1 MFWGIPE
8 CLARFHPYPN
18 SDCNGNR
25 VCNFFSYS
33 LRCCQRQG
41 RLRSSKLLVTYLVT
55 SECWHWGK
63 NIFELLLTILDHL
76 LIESLIYNNI
86 KPVIQAKSVAF
97 RIQQY
102 FSLSVRSSKGR
113 PSESLAV
120 QFFYR
125 CRHDAIRKK
134 KKIKS
139 YERHVKG
146 RKSFRRQ
153 WRLRAR
159 FKWLWKV
166 DNCVAAS

>member
-8 CLARFHPYPN
+8 CLACFHPYPN

-33 LRCCQRQG
+33 LRCWQRQG

-63 NIFELLLTILDHL
+63 KYSWTYVTILDHL
-76 LIESLIYNNI
+76 SSLNRYDIEQI
-86 KPVIQAKSVAF
+86 IQTKLFVF

-102 FSLSVRSSKGR
+102 FSLSVRTSKGR

-146 RKSFRRQ
+146 P
-153 WRLRAR
+153 
-159 FKWLWKV
+159 KV
-166 DNCVAAS
+166 VSTTVTAPCAV

>member
-1 MFWGIPE
+1 MEIVSATSFLILFAVANDKDGYK
-8 CLARFHPYPN
+8 AA
-18 SDCNGNR
+18 
-25 VCNFFSYS
+25 
-33 LRCCQRQG
+33 
-41 RLRSSKLLVTYLVT
+41 SSW
-55 SECWHWGK
+55 WHIW
-63 NIFELLLTILDHL
+63 LLLSVGTEGKIFLNSFWQFS
-76 LIESLIYNNI
+76 IICSLSDWYNNI
-86 KPVIQAKSVAF
+86 KPVIQTKSVAF